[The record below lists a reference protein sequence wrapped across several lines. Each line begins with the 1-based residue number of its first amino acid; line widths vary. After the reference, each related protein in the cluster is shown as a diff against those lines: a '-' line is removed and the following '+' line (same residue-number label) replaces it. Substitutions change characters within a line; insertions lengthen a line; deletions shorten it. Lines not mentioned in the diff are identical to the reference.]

1 MQQQNSLFD
10 AEEDQRQVRL
20 LEKIPF
26 DFYYHCEYQT
36 ADGQQS
42 VRVKLVDWEV
52 CALYRNTRR
61 QHGSRWEA
69 PFRDK
74 LERDLLAKDMM
85 LLMGTMHRF
94 PDQWLGVSL
103 IYPPMP
109 QPEDPSQ
116 STLF

>member
-1 MQQQNSLFD
+1 MLS
-10 AEEDQRQVRL
+10 
-20 LEKIPF
+20 
-26 DFYYHCEYQT
+26 
-36 ADGQQS
+36 
-42 VRVKLVDWEV
+42 
-52 CALYRNTRR
+52 
-61 QHGSRWEA
+61 
-69 PFRDK
+69 
-74 LERDLLAKDMM
+74 KDMM